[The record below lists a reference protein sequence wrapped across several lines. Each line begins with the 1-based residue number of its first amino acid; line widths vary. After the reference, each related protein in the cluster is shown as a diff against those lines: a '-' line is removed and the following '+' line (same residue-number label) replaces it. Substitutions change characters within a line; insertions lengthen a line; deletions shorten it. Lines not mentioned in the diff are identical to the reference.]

1 MEILTFIFF
10 GSLVSSVSII
20 IAYWYNIEEPT
31 TIKEATKAFINEGLW
46 IIIIPPLS
54 LIVVLAGMLTSI
66 VDYLDKKI

>member
-20 IAYWYNIEEPT
+20 IAYWYNIEEPV
-31 TIKEATKAFINEGLW
+31 TIKEAAKTFINEGLW

-66 VDYLDKKI
+66 VNYLDKKI

>member
-1 MEILTFIFF
+1 METLTFIFF

-31 TIKEATKAFINEGLW
+31 TIKEATKAFIDEGLW

-54 LIVVLAGMLTSI
+54 LIVVLAGMLVNI
-66 VDYLDKKI
+66 VNYLEKKI

>member
-54 LIVVLAGMLTSI
+54 LIVVLAGILTDI
-66 VDYLDKKI
+66 VDYLEKKF